1 MAKYIVNTV
10 EDIQALKTDAT
21 IVLKRGDIIVHKP
34 FEFYMAQGHFQKY
47 FDSIELFPVSPG
59 TEVYTI
65 NGYNTSVI
73 KSI

>member
-10 EDIQALKTDAT
+10 EDIQSLKADTT
-21 IVLKRGDIIVHKP
+21 ITLKKGDIIVHKP
-34 FEFYMAQGHFQKY
+34 FEFYMAQGHFQKH
-47 FDSIELFPVSPG
+47 FENIELFPASPG
-59 TEVYTI
+59 TDVYTI